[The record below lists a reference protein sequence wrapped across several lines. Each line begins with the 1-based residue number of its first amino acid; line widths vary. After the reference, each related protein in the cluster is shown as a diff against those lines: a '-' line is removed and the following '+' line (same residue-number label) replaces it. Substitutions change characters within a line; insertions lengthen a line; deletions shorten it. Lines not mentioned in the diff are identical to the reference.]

1 MIQTVK
7 DLIAELKECNQG
19 KGYYNLSANYDDIDS
34 RIECENCYGSG
45 KKENEDE
52 KTD

>member
-1 MIQTVK
+1 MSSIK
-7 DLIAELKECNQG
+7 ELACNRWEG